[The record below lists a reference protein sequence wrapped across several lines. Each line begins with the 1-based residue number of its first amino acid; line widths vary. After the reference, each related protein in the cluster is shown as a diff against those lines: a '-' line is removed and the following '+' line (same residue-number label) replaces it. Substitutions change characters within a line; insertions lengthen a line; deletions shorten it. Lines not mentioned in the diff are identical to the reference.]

1 MKKYII
7 ALLVL
12 AAICVTAYAEKADFT
27 VFFTI
32 HETLDYGNIA
42 FADTGESGAV
52 AKKDDGDQYFYLTPV
67 TNNLPSGRKAYFRS
81 MLSKE
86 KTTSAIASKSVTVT
100 KSTKSTVKAKYNSGK
115 AKGGKMYF
123 LACAG
128 QAIAEDQF
136 LGQQFKITGRWN
148 P

>member
-27 VFFTI
+27 VSFTI

-42 FADTGESGAV
+42 FADKSAK
-52 AKKDDGDQYFYLTPV
+52 KKDDGDQYFYLTPA
-67 TNNLPSGRKAYFRS
+67 TNNLPSERKAYFRS
-81 MLSKE
+81 MLSKDA
-86 KTTSAIASKSVTVT
+86 TASAIASKSVTVT

-115 AKGGKMYF
+115 AVGKYEYY

-128 QAIAEDQF
+128 QAIAEDIF
-136 LGQQFKITGRWN
+136 LGQQFKITGKWN

>member
-1 MKKYII
+1 MKKCII
-7 ALLVL
+7 AMLVL
-12 AAICVTAYAEKADFT
+12 AAICVTAYAEKADFA
-27 VFFTI
+27 VSFTI

-42 FADTGESGAV
+42 FSKDGAE
-52 AKKDDGDQYFYLTPV
+52 KRKDGDQYFYMTPA

-81 MLSKE
+81 MYEHKAE
-86 KTTSAIASKSVTVT
+86 ASAIASKSVTVT
-100 KSTKSTVKAKYNSGK
+100 KDTKSTVKAKYNSGK
-115 AKGGKMYF
+115 AVGKHTYF

-136 LGQQFKITGRWN
+136 LGQEFRITGKWN